1 MDEDE
6 RSELESYKHNADHAL
21 NLAIEEDR
29 KLREQVSALRH
40 EIDLRVEQGQALNQD
55 KDHFKGNTLKA
66 AFAELRAV
74 NERLVQDVKRHM
86 EREDALRL
94 ALEEAA
100 QSLRTIEQKAGK
112 DEFLTDIFDVRGYAY
127 SRASAA
133 RAALEATK

>member
-1 MDEDE
+1 MDEQLKRYQFLSKSTDRNDLSFWRE
-6 RSELESYKHNADHAL
+6 TPDGKWM
-21 NLAIEEDR
+21 LAED
-29 KLREQVSALRH
+29 V
-40 EIDLRVEQGQALNQD
+40 QAAIGEAE
-55 KDHFKGNTLKA
+55 F

-86 EREDALRL
+86 QREEALRQ

-112 DEFLTDIFDVRGYAY
+112 DEFLINIFDVRGYAY

-133 RAALEATK
+133 RAALEATEGDAPW

>member
-1 MDEDE
+1 MDEQLKRYQFIGKETDRNDLSFWRE
-6 RSELESYKHNADHAL
+6 TPDGKWM
-21 NLAIEEDR
+21 LAED
-29 KLREQVSALRH
+29 V
-40 EIDLRVEQGQALNQD
+40 QALNQD

-86 EREDALRL
+86 QREEALRQ

-112 DEFLTDIFDVRGYAY
+112 DEFLINIFDVRGYAY

-133 RAALEATK
+133 RAALEATEGDAPW